1 MSPVPPGIVIR
12 GEAPGD
18 APAIRTLTDAAFA
31 PSTVEGRIVD
41 ALRQD
46 PAAWIPELSL
56 VAADEADGGRI
67 VGHCVTTIG
76 SLHER
81 GELDDDGDVF
91 PILGLG
97 PISVAPD
104 RQGEGIG
111 GALIRETIER
121 ATTAGWPVIVLL
133 GHATYYP
140 RFGFGSARALGIEP
154 PEPWSDEHWMALR
167 LPAWTP
173 GRTGTMHYPA
183 AFDID

>member
-1 MSPVPPGIVIR
+1 VNPVPPGIAIR
-12 GEAPGD
+12 SEAPGD
-18 APAIRTLTDAAFA
+18 APSIRSLTDAAFA

-41 ALRQD
+41 ALRED
-46 PAAWIPELSL
+46 SAAWIPDLSL
-56 VAADEADGGRI
+56 VAADESDGGRI

-76 SLHER
+76 SLHAR
-81 GELDDDGDVF
+81 GDDGDVS

-104 RQGEGIG
+104 RQREGIG
-111 GALIRETIER
+111 GALIHETIER
-121 ATTAGWPVIVLL
+121 ATAAGWPVIVLL

-140 RFGFGSARALGIEP
+140 RFGFESARAIGIDP

-167 LPAWTP
+167 LPAWTA
-173 GRTGTMHYPA
+173 GRTGTMRYPA